1 MSNKRYYWLKL
12 KDNFFNEKA
21 IKKLRKIAGGDTYT
35 IIYLKLLLK
44 SMKTGG
50 KLYFDGI
57 EDNFCEELALDIDED
72 DENVKVTFMYL
83 QRVGLLKEINE
94 REIELTEMHGM
105 VGSETSSAARVRK
118 HRQIKNEQQKALQ
131 CNTPALQCNSDVTK
145 CNTEIEI
152 ELDKE
157 IELDNRTIDI
167 NNTKEIKKEINKE
180 RKKERKEPEKQR
192 KENVISFNQLIE
204 NYTEN
209 QQLRDELKE
218 HLKVRKN
225 KKAAL
230 TNRAIELSL
239 KKLDDL
245 AANDAEK
252 IQMVQNAIMSGWTT
266 FYPLKAD
273 EKQKMGGNA
282 SYDMRRYEKSANV
295 FEPPDES
302 SMSLSE
308 FMKNPKSKSRKDLI
322 DVEVLND

>member
-57 EDNFCEELALDIDED
+57 EDNFCKELALDIDED

-94 REIELTEMHGM
+94 REIELTEINGM

-131 CNTPALQCNSDVTK
+131 CNTQALQCNSDVTK

-180 RKKERKEPEKQR
+180 RKKERKEPER
-192 KENVISFNQLIE
+192 AKENIKSFNELID
-204 NYTEN
+204 NYTPNE
-209 QQLRDELKE
+209 QLRKELKE

-245 AANDAEK
+245 ASNDDEK

-273 EKQKMGGNA
+273 EKKFNKSKP
-282 SYDMRRYEKSANV
+282 SYDLKAYEHRRFEEAYERGNS
-295 FEPPDES
+295 DEAVY
-302 SMSLSE
+302 
-308 FMKNPKSKSRKDLI
+308 RLI
-322 DVEVLND
+322 HGVD